1 VGDSG
6 VGKTSILLR
15 FTTEEFKD
23 DQKSTIGVDLKLK
36 LLQMNGK
43 NLKLTI
49 WDTAGKNSFNFLNF
63 KIFQ

>member
-1 VGDSG
+1 
-6 VGKTSILLR
+6 LR

-36 LLQMNGK
+36 LMQVNGK

-49 WDTAGKNSFNFLNF
+49 WDTAGKLLFIPESLFIILFSKVKNDFEH
-63 KIFQ
+63 